1 MNFKTKIRDFGELVV
16 FEHTIFSMPFIFIA
30 MITAA
35 HGWFGFTLLLLGALA
50 AMSARNFAMAFNRYV
65 DKKIDVKNPRTTSR
79 PSVDGR
85 LKGAEVLFFIVI
97 NAAIFVVVSY
107 FINTLAFYLS
117 FPFLFILAFYSY
129 TKRFT
134 PYAHIFLGLA
144 LGLAP
149 IAGVVAVQASVTLWS
164 IFLALG
170 VLFWVAGFDVIYSL
184 QDREFDQKKNLYSI
198 PSIFGDKKALWFSRS
213 FHILT
218 VVFWFLFALSSG
230 GGSLVYVAVGLA
242 ALMLFY
248 EHIIVAKDYKNISR
262 AFFTVNGYIGF
273 VFLIL
278 VILNE
283 VFTI

>member
-1 MNFKTKIRDFGELVV
+1 MDLRAKLKDFSELVV

-35 HGWFGFTLLLLGALA
+35 NGWFGFTLLLLGALA
-50 AMSARNFAMAFNRYV
+50 ALSARNFAMAFNRYV
-65 DKKIDVKNPRTTSR
+65 DRKIDDKNPRTASR

-85 LKGAEVLFFIVI
+85 LGSFEVLLFIVG
-97 NAAIFVVVSY
+97 NALLFVVVSY
-107 FINTLAFYLS
+107 FINDLAFYLS
-117 FPFLFILAFYSY
+117 FPFLVILGFYSY

-134 PYAHIFLGLA
+134 PYAHLFLGLA

-164 IFLALG
+164 VFLALG

-184 QDREFDQKKNLYSI
+184 QDREFDTQKKLYSI
-198 PSIFGDKKALWFSRS
+198 PSIFGDKKALWFSRV
-213 FHILT
+213 FHSLT
-218 VVFWFLFALSSG
+218 VLFWLLFAASSG
-230 GGSLVYVAVGLA
+230 AGGLVYIAVGLA
-242 ALMLFY
+242 MLMLLY
-248 EHIIVAKDYKNISR
+248 EHMIVAKDYKNISR

-273 VFLIL
+273 VFLGL

-283 VFTI
+283 VFTV